1 MITIITLAGI
11 VFGVWISF
19 KILEV
24 LKYIKFE
31 LEEIN
36 KFNNKKPK
44 RMYPYPD
51 YNKPDDYTMEELD
64 DAIHLE

>member
-1 MITIITLAGI
+1 MIGVIILAGI
-11 VFGVWISF
+11 VFGVWVSF

-24 LKYIKFE
+24 LEDIKFE
-31 LEEIN
+31 LEKLN

-51 YNKPDDYTMEELD
+51 YNKPDDYTMEELN